1 MISIICKIYSKFSQF
16 LIFKRNRTFV
26 TFCTWQQKCINVHCV
41 KLVVWSLFYGFI
53 FGLFH
58 RSENDFLTRGLFNV
72 DNQIVSVI
80 LNQEITTLNQTKL
93 ITLRS
98 PWKSSVKIYP
108 WKTYQSMKKKST
120 SNSSE
125 TWSQGYLRREIS
137 FKMGSQ
143 KLWNSPIITI
153 SRDIFEFFNKLNS
166 WKLILLDKSFE
177 TRLYRKTLLKF
188 RFPEKATTLI
198 TL

>member
-1 MISIICKIYSKFSQF
+1 M
-16 LIFKRNRTFV
+16 
-26 TFCTWQQKCINVHCV
+26 HCV

-98 PWKSSVKIYP
+98 PWKPSVERYP

-120 SNSSE
+120 SNSSK

-137 FKMGSQ
+137 FKMGP
-143 KLWNSPIITI
+143 KNLWNSPRIVI
-153 SRDIFEFFNKLNS
+153 SRNIFLKLS
-166 WKLILLDKSFE
+166 IC
-177 TRLYRKTLLKF
+177 KF
-188 RFPEKATTLI
+188 RWGSRLAGIFFENFNCRLFAGLFDAFLLFNGRFSTWVLQMSWNAAKTSFDRRKIQSIYSFLNFHFC
-198 TL
+198 

>member
-1 MISIICKIYSKFSQF
+1 MHQCALCQIGSLISLLWIYFWLVSQVR
-16 LIFKRNRTFV
+16 KRFFNE
-26 TFCTWQQKCINVHCV
+26 
-41 KLVVWSLFYGFI
+41 WSFQC
-53 FGLFH
+53 
-58 RSENDFLTRGLFNV
+58 RQSN
-72 DNQIVSVI
+72 
-80 LNQEITTLNQTKL
+80 LNQEITTLSQTKL

>member
-1 MISIICKIYSKFSQF
+1 M
-16 LIFKRNRTFV
+16 
-26 TFCTWQQKCINVHCV
+26 HCV

-98 PWKSSVKIYP
+98 PWKSSVKRYP

-120 SNSSE
+120 SNSSK

-137 FKMGSQ
+137 FKMGSK
-143 KLWNSPIITI
+143 KLWNSPRIAI
-153 SRDIFEFFNKLNS
+153 SRDIFETFNKINS
-166 WKLILLDKSFE
+166 WKLISFGQIFWNSE
-177 TRLYRKTLLKF
+177 FNFLERLLKF
-188 RFPEKATTLI
+188 RFPEKATTL
-198 TL
+198 TT

>member
-108 WKTYQSMKKKST
+108 WKTYQSMKK
-120 SNSSE
+120 
-125 TWSQGYLRREIS
+125 SQPQILAKLDHKDILGVRSPLKWGPKNCEIA
-137 FKMGSQ
+137 
-143 KLWNSPIITI
+143 L
-153 SRDIFEFFNKLNS
+153 
-166 WKLILLDKSFE
+166 
-177 TRLYRKTLLKF
+177 
-188 RFPEKATTLI
+188 
-198 TL
+198 